1 MPVEPRAY
9 RAITVGVDGAIA
21 TITMNRPERK
31 NPLGPEMVN
40 ELLWALDDCRDDAAV
55 RVVVLTGAGNAFSGG
70 GDLKQMAGGDGGP
83 PPLEIKGDYVDLL
96 QRFTTMGKPTIA
108 RVNGVA
114 MGGALGIIAGC
125 DFAIAAASAQLGTPE
140 IKRGLF
146 PMMIMAVLRRVV
158 SKRRL
163 MELMLTGDPISAE
176 EASTIE
182 LVNRA
187 VPDAELDAAVKSL
200 ADKLAAQSP
209 TAMRMGLAAWH
220 AQADQDLATSLPML
234 RDQLFAIL
242 GTEDAREGLTAFM
255 QKRAPVWTGR

>member
-1 MPVEPRAY
+1 MSMEARSY
-9 RAITVGVDGAIA
+9 RAITVGVQGAIA

-31 NPLGPEMVN
+31 NPLGPEMIN
-40 ELLWALDDCRDDAAV
+40 ELLWALDDCRDDASV
-55 RVVVLTGAGNAFSGG
+55 RVVVLTGAGSAFSGG
-70 GDLKQMAGGDGGP
+70 GDLKQMAGDDGP
-83 PPLEIKGDYVDLL
+83 APLEIKGDYPDLL
-96 QRFTTMGKPTIA
+96 LRFTTLGKPSIA

-114 MGGALGIIAGC
+114 MGGALGIIAAC
-125 DFAIAAASAQLGTPE
+125 DFAIAAQSARLGTPE

-163 MELMLTGDPISAE
+163 MELMLTGDPITAD
-176 EASTIE
+176 EAARIE
-182 LVNRA
+182 LVSRA
-187 VPDAELDAAVKSL
+187 VPDAELDAAVKTL

-220 AQADQDLATSLPML
+220 AQADQDLASALPML

-242 GTEDAREGLTAFM
+242 GTEDAREGLTAFA
-255 QKRAPVWTGR
+255 QKREPVWTGR

>member
-1 MPVEPRAY
+1 
-9 RAITVGVDGAIA
+9 
-21 TITMNRPERK
+21 
-31 NPLGPEMVN
+31 
-40 ELLWALDDCRDDAAV
+40 
-55 RVVVLTGAGNAFSGG
+55 
-70 GDLKQMAGGDGGP
+70 
-83 PPLEIKGDYVDLL
+83 
-96 QRFTTMGKPTIA
+96 
-108 RVNGVA
+108 
-114 MGGALGIIAGC
+114 
-125 DFAIAAASAQLGTPE
+125 
-140 IKRGLF
+140 
-146 PMMIMAVLRRVV
+146 MMIMAVLRRVV

>member
-1 MPVEPRAY
+1 MEPRAY
-9 RAITVGVDGAIA
+9 RAIAVSVDGPVA
-21 TITMNRPERK
+21 TIVLNRPERK

-40 ELLWALDDCRDDAAV
+40 ELLWALDDCRDDASV
-55 RVVVLTGAGNAFSGG
+55 RVVVLTGAGSAFSGG
-70 GDLKQMAGGDGGP
+70 GDLKQMAGGDGP
-83 PPLEIKGDYVDLL
+83 APLEIKGDYVDLL
-96 QRFTTMGKPTIA
+96 QRFTTLGKPTIA

-114 MGGALGIIAGC
+114 MGGALGLIAGC

-163 MELMLTGDPISAE
+163 MELMLTGEPISAD
-176 EASTIE
+176 EAARIE
-182 LVNRA
+182 LVSRA

-234 RDQLFAIL
+234 REQLFAIL
-242 GTEDAREGLTAFM
+242 GTEDAREGLTAFL

>member
-1 MPVEPRAY
+1 MEARAY
-9 RAITVGVDGAIA
+9 RAIAVSVEGPIA
-21 TITMNRPERK
+21 TLTLNRPERK

-40 ELLWALDDCRDDAAV
+40 ELLWALDDCKDDAAV
-55 RVVVLTGAGNAFSGG
+55 RAVVITGAGSAFSGG
-70 GDLKQMAGGDGGP
+70 GDLKHMAGDGGP
-83 PPLEIKGDYVDLL
+83 PPLEEKGDYVDLL
-96 QRFTTMGKPTIA
+96 LRFTTVGKPTIA

-114 MGGALGIIAGC
+114 MGGALGIIAAC

-176 EASTIE
+176 EAARIE

-187 VPDAELDAAVKSL
+187 VPDAELDTAVKSL
-200 ADKLAAQSP
+200 TDKLAAQSP
-209 TAMRMGLAAWH
+209 TAMRMGLAAWN
-220 AQADQDLATSLPML
+220 AQADRDLEASLPML

-242 GTEDAREGLTAFM
+242 GTEDAHEGLAAFA

>member
-96 QRFTTMGKPTIA
+96 QRFTAMGKPTIA

-125 DFAIAAASAQLGTPE
+125 DFAIVTASAQLGTPE

-163 MELMLTGDPISAE
+163 MELMLTGDPITAE
-176 EASTIE
+176 EAAAIE

>member
-1 MPVEPRAY
+1 MEARAY
-9 RAITVGVDGAIA
+9 RAITVGVEDAIA
-21 TITMNRPERK
+21 TITLNRPERK

-40 ELLWALDDCRDDAAV
+40 ELLWALDDCRDANEV
-55 RVVVLTGAGNAFSGG
+55 RVVVITGAGNAFSGG
-70 GDLKQMAGGDGGP
+70 GDLKQMAGGDAGP
-83 PPLEIKGDYVDLL
+83 PPLESKGDYPDLL
-96 QRFTTMGKPTIA
+96 LRFSTLGKASIA

-114 MGGALGIIAGC
+114 MGGALGIIAAC
-125 DFAIAAASAQLGTPE
+125 DFAIAAHSAQLGTPE

-163 MELMLTGDPISAE
+163 MELMLTGDPITAD
-176 EASTIE
+176 EAARIE

-187 VPDAELDAAVKSL
+187 VPDVELDASVRSL

-209 TAMRMGLAAWH
+209 TAMRMGLAAWN

-234 RDQLFAIL
+234 RGQLFAIL